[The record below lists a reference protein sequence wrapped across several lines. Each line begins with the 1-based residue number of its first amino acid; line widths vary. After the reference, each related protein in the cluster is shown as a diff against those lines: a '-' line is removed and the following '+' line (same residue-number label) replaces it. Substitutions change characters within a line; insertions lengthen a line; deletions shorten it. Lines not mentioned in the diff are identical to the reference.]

1 MKNFSTTNDQLKVL
15 LTLMNSPSLKGA
27 RFIIND
33 DFFRLFRMNRNKVM
47 QALNALSSHRAI
59 DLVEH
64 AGKHGFPMVII
75 NQEAYAYIHELK
87 SRRFAFWLPT
97 LLSVIALIKSFD
109 KELVQLLKLLAQ
121 LLR

>member
-64 AGKHGFPMVII
+64 AGKHGLPMVII

-87 SRRFAFWLPT
+87 QQRFVFWLPVSISIAA
-97 LLSVIALIKSFD
+97 LCVSIISIVLSIT
-109 KELVQLLKLLAQ
+109 
-121 LLR
+121 R